1 MPKSFPLDS
10 KGFNR
15 FGDLIGL
22 KFAQCENGQSCCT
35 LTVDRKMFNP
45 QQVLHGGIAF
55 SMADTGMG
63 AALYSLM
70 GEGELC
76 ATRDIKISYFKSV
89 TSGVLS
95 CETRVTEKGEKIA
108 MLESEIKKD
117 NVLVAKATGTFSI
130 FRR

>member
-1 MPKSFPLDS
+1 M

-22 KFAQCENGQSCCT
+22 RFTQCENGKSRCT
-35 LTVDRKMFNP
+35 LTVGKKLFNP

-63 AALYSLM
+63 GALYSLM
-70 GEGELC
+70 DEGELC

-95 CETRVTEKGEKIA
+95 CETKVVEKGEKA
-108 MLESEIKKD
+108 AVLESEIKKD

-130 FRR
+130 FRK